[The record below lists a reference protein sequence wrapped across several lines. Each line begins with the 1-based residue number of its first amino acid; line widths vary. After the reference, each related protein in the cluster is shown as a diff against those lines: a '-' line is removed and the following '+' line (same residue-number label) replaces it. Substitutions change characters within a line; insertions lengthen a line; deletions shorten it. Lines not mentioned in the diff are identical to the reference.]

1 MVIRAALCMV
11 LLAAAAPAQ
20 WKRYAYTPQ
29 GGIDSPPAHDLEYF
43 KVHPCSRSD
52 RKDRL
57 TYCEEPP
64 SKAELDRRAGTR
76 TNLRVAGRIGDFTV
90 YDLEYFFGSDYPGP
104 HMRSVLVE
112 AAGHEFHEI
121 LFQESSVSL
130 STLFPTEIVKA
141 GEQHLIRVKYDDG
154 GMYHYIDEHYFVM
167 LDGVA
172 VLLDFD
178 PVERAAGEA
187 VPNGMSAYQPASGF
201 DFTSMTYSIGTEGPG
216 PVISAKTGCCEGR
229 VTVPFRIEKGLV
241 VAGKAV
247 FDPDW
252 NPFGARRR

>member
-1 MVIRAALCMV
+1 MIRAALCMV
-11 LLAAAAPAQ
+11 LFAAACPAQ

-29 GGIDSPPAHDLEYF
+29 GGMDSPPAHDLEYF

-52 RKDRL
+52 KKDRF

-64 SKAELDRRAGTR
+64 SKEELQRRAGTR
-76 TNLRVAGRIGDFTV
+76 TNLRVAGKICDFII
-90 YDLEYFFGSDYPGP
+90 YDLEYFWGDEYPGP

-112 AAGHEFHEI
+112 TAGHEFHEI

-141 GEQHLIRVKYDDG
+141 GEQHVIKVKYDDG
-154 GMYHYIDEHYFVM
+154 GMYHAIDEHYFVM

-178 PVERAAGEA
+178 PVIRAAEEV
-187 VPNGMSAYQPASGF
+187 VPSGMTTYQPATHF
-201 DFTSMTYSIGTEGPG
+201 DFASLIYSIGTEGPG
-216 PVISAKTGCCEGR
+216 PIVSAKTACCEGR
-229 VTVPFRIEKGLV
+229 VAVPFRIEKGLV
-241 VAGKAV
+241 VAGEAV